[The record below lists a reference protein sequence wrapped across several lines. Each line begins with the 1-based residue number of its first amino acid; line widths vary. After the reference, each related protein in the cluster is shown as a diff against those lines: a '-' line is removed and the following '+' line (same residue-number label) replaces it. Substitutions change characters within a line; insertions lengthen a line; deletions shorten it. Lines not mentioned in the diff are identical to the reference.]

1 MINDKHKIYKI
12 SQWNNQISFKN
23 KKNEFEENKTI
34 EKIKIAFKKDED
46 EKDKI
51 IYEVSHMLKEWDFKR
66 HIKNMFK
73 RIKEIKRINLN
84 KLKHV
89 YILKFTEKQ
98 IHFIKKEAILNF
110 VKNTVFP
117 VFQ

>member
-1 MINDKHKIYKI
+1 MINTKYIKYLNGIIKYLLKI
-12 SQWNNQISFKN
+12 

-73 RIKEIKRINLN
+73 RIKEYFPYFSDHQNLATPHPFG
-84 KLKHV
+84 KLV
-89 YILKFTEKQ
+89 S
-98 IHFIKKEAILNF
+98 LNLA
-110 VKNTVFP
+110 TR
-117 VFQ
+117 